1 MHEGYLLYFL
11 LKVDVCSEKFEQTIA
26 KNLSDKF

>member
-1 MHEGYLLYFL
+1 MHEGYLYFL

-26 KNLSDKF
+26 KNLSDNF